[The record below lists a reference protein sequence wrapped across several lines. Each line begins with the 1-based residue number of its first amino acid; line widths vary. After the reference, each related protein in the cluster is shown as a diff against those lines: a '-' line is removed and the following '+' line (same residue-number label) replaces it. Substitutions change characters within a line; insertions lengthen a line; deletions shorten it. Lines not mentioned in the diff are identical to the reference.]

1 MNPGPDGAA
10 RGGLTRR
17 SGRSAVA
24 SGPETA
30 AVLEGSGLMKHFRMA
45 GALSRDRHKVVRAVD
60 GVDLAI
66 RRGTTLGL
74 VGESGCGKSTVGRLL
89 LRLLEPS
96 AGTIRLEGEDITGVR
111 GRELRTLRA
120 RMQIVFQDPF
130 ASLNGRWRVG
140 DILAAPYRIH
150 RSVEKGAVPGRVSEL
165 LHRVGLRDADA
176 RKFPHEFSGGQRQRI
191 GIARALALDPEVI
204 VCDEPVSALDVSV
217 QAQVINLL
225 RDLQRELGVSY
236 LFISHDLAVVENISR
251 EVAVMYLG
259 RIVEQ
264 ASRDRL
270 FDSPRHPYTQALLE
284 AVPRTDAARRGR
296 RTRPRIAGEVPSA
309 VDPPGGCPFHPR
321 CSIAEPDCR
330 TVAPPLGPRPDGRLL
345 ACHLR

>member
-1 MNPGPDGAA
+1 MNPGPGGA
-10 RGGLTRR
+10 
-17 SGRSAVA
+17 
-24 SGPETA
+24 P
-30 AVLEGSGLMKHFRMA
+30 VLEGSGLMKHFRIA
-45 GALSRDRHKVVRAVD
+45 GPLSRERHKMVRAVD

-66 RRGTTLGL
+66 RRGMTLGL

-96 AGTIRLEGEDITGVR
+96 AGTIHLGGRDITAAR
-111 GRELRTLRA
+111 GRELRALRS

-140 DILAAPYRIH
+140 DILAAPFRIH
-150 RSVEKGAVPGRVSEL
+150 RSIEKGAVPARVSEL

-191 GIARALALDPEVI
+191 GIARALALEPEVI

-225 RDLQRELGVSY
+225 RDLQRELGISY

-251 EVAVMYLG
+251 EVAVMYFG

-264 ASRDRL
+264 APRDQL
-270 FDSPRHPYTQALLE
+270 FDTPRHPYTQALLE
-284 AVPRTDAARRGR
+284 AVPRPDAARRGR
-296 RTRPRIAGEVPSA
+296 HRGRIAGEVPSA
-309 VDPPGGCPFHPR
+309 VDPPSGCPFHPR
-321 CSIAEPDCR
+321 CPIATPDCR
-330 TVAPPLGPRPDGRLL
+330 TVPPPLDPRADGRLL

>member
-1 MNPGPDGAA
+1 MTPRADALVVPP
-10 RGGLTRR
+10 
-17 SGRSAVA
+17 V
-24 SGPETA
+24 PPPVPPP
-30 AVLEGSGLMKHFRMA
+30 VLEGRGLEKRFRIA
-45 GALSRDRHKVVRAVD
+45 GVLSRDRHKVVRAVD
-60 GVDLAI
+60 GVDLAVG
-66 RRGTTLGL
+66 RGSTLGL

-89 LRLLEPS
+89 LRLLEPN
-96 AGTIRLEGEDITGVR
+96 AGTIRLAGRDITETR
-111 GRELRTLRA
+111 GRKLRA
-120 RMQIVFQDPF
+120 LRSRMQIVFQDPF

-140 DILAAPYRIH
+140 DILAAPFRIH
-150 RSVEKGAVPGRVSEL
+150 RSVEKGAVRARVSEL
-165 LHRVGLRDADA
+165 LHRVGMTDADA

-191 GIARALALDPEVI
+191 GIARALALGPDVI

-225 RDLQRELGVSY
+225 RDLQEELGISY

-264 ASRDRL
+264 APRDRL
-270 FDSPRHPYTQALLE
+270 FDAPRHPYTEALLE
-284 AVPRTDAARRGR
+284 AVPSPTAAGRSRRR
-296 RTRPRIAGEVPSA
+296 RTAIAGEVPSA

-321 CSIAEPDCR
+321 CPIARDDCR
-330 TVAPPLGPRPDGRLL
+330 TVPPPLERRPDGRLL

>member
-1 MNPGPDGAA
+1 MHGARNPRPA
-10 RGGLTRR
+10 R
-17 SGRSAVA
+17 
-24 SGPETA
+24 PP
-30 AVLEGSGLMKHFRMA
+30 VLEGSGLTKHFRIA
-45 GALSRDRHKVVRAVD
+45 GALSRDRHKAVRAVD

-96 AGTIRLEGEDITGVR
+96 AGDHPSRRAVDITAAR
-111 GRELRTLRA
+111 GRELRALRS

-150 RSVEKGAVPGRVSEL
+150 RSFERGSGARPRVSEL
-165 LHRVGLRDADA
+165 LHRVGLSDADA

-191 GIARALALDPEVI
+191 GIARALALEPEVI

-225 RDLQRELGVSY
+225 RDLQRELG
-236 LFISHDLAVVENISR
+236 
-251 EVAVMYLG
+251 
-259 RIVEQ
+259 
-264 ASRDRL
+264 DRL
-270 FDSPRHPYTQALLE
+270 SVH
-284 AVPRTDAARRGR
+284 
-296 RTRPRIAGEVPSA
+296 
-309 VDPPGGCPFHPR
+309 
-321 CSIAEPDCR
+321 
-330 TVAPPLGPRPDGRLL
+330 L
-345 ACHLR
+345 A

>member
-1 MNPGPDGAA
+1 M
-10 RGGLTRR
+10 
-17 SGRSAVA
+17 A

-30 AVLEGSGLMKHFRMA
+30 AVLEGSGLMKHFRIA
-45 GALSRDRHKVVRAVD
+45 GMLSRDRHKAVRAVD

-66 RRGTTLGL
+66 RHGTTLGL

-96 AGTIRLEGEDITGVR
+96 AGTIRLGGEDITAAR
-111 GRELRTLRA
+111 GRELRALRS

-150 RSVEKGAVPGRVSEL
+150 RSIEKGAVPARVLEL

-191 GIARALALDPEVI
+191 GIARALALEPEVI

-264 ASRDRL
+264 ATRDQL
-270 FDSPRHPYTQALLE
+270 FDTPRHPYTQALLE
-284 AVPRTDAARRGR
+284 AVPRPDAARRGR
-296 RTRPRIAGEVPSA
+296 RHRPGIAGEVPSA

-321 CSIAEPDCR
+321 CPIAEPDCR
-330 TVAPPLGPRPDGRLL
+330 TVPAPLDKRTDGRLL